1 MASTANDQIPA
12 YLRHEYRTPVNHIVG
27 YSELLTDESRERQL
41 ETWVPA
47 FRQIQQGGRRLLEL
61 IQNAFGRPP
70 VSTEE
75 ISGILTSVTADLNRG
90 HYETFADLAAIS
102 GGIGRLN
109 ELAGRRAGGQLS

>member
-27 YSELLTDESRERQL
+27 YSELLIDESRERQL

-61 IQNAFGRPP
+61 IQNAFRETAGQHGRDFRDSDFGYRGPESRTLRNIRGSGSDLRRHWP
-70 VSTEE
+70 TE
-75 ISGILTSVTADLNRG
+75 
-90 HYETFADLAAIS
+90 
-102 GGIGRLN
+102 
-109 ELAGRRAGGQLS
+109 